1 MSTPR
6 DFYEVLGVPRDAS
19 DDDIKKAFRNLARQH
34 HPDVNPDDAE
44 AGERFRVIAEAY
56 EVLSVSESR
65 VQYDRYG
72 HAAFSGQPRGSADFG
87 DLSDI
92 LGMFFGDGM
101 FGGGGR
107 ARGPRGG
114 QDAAVGISLTLR
126 EAAVGVQRELDV
138 EIIGDCERCGGSG
151 AEPPTRPVGC
161 ETCGGIGEV
170 RQVSNTPLGQI
181 MRQLPCPT
189 CRGRGAIVETPC
201 TACKGQGSQP
211 ERRTVSVGIPAGIDS
226 GQQVRVVGQGH
237 AGDPG
242 APPGDLYVQVQVED
256 DPALERNGL
265 DLYVRVDLTVT
276 QALLGATVHVP
287 TLEGTE
293 TLVLQTGTQ
302 PGERKTLRG
311 KGMPM
316 ISNEKRRGDLH
327 VVFAVHVPHSIDP
340 QARRLAEELDKAIP
354 AEAYTREGGG
364 LFDRLR
370 GRHRG

>member
-1 MSTPR
+1 
-6 DFYEVLGVPRDAS
+6 
-19 DDDIKKAFRNLARQH
+19 
-34 HPDVNPDDAE
+34 
-44 AGERFRVIAEAY
+44 
-56 EVLSVSESR
+56 
-65 VQYDRYG
+65 
-72 HAAFSGQPRGSADFG
+72 
-87 DLSDI
+87 
-92 LGMFFGDGM
+92 
-101 FGGGGR
+101 
-107 ARGPRGG
+107 
-114 QDAAVGISLTLR
+114 
-126 EAAVGVQRELDV
+126 
-138 EIIGDCERCGGSG
+138 
-151 AEPPTRPVGC
+151 
-161 ETCGGIGEV
+161 
-170 RQVSNTPLGQI
+170 

-201 TACKGQGSQP
+201 AACKGRGSQP

-256 DPALERNGL
+256 DPALIRDGL
-265 DLYVRVDLTVT
+265 DLHVRVDLTVT

-293 TLVLQTGTQ
+293 TLILQTGTQ

-316 ISNEKRRGDLH
+316 ISNVKRRGDLH
-327 VVFAVHVPHSIDP
+327 VIFAVHVPHTLDP

-354 AEAYTREGGG
+354 AEAYTSEGGG

-370 GRHRG
+370 GRTRG